1 MNRLKLSF
9 TISAL
14 LLFTLLGCQS
24 KSPKELLIEEFETF
38 FTKEVKPKLDDP
50 DSYERIKSEIMDTV
64 FVRKMLDNTIALKKE
79 TYETYKKQCITYQE
93 EYLKSID
100 LAKKYESFLPSV
112 KASQRRIIEYNA
124 KFKIDS
130 IKTDSLLNAL
140 KAIPAT
146 AISYIIINHNFR
158 AKNRSGDLLVGQF
171 SFSFYPAEQDLSKKF
186 RIRYQLI

>member
-1 MNRLKLSF
+1 MNRLKLSITF
-9 TISAL
+9 SA
-14 LLFTLLGCQS
+14 LLFTLLGCHS
-24 KSPKELLIEEFETF
+24 KSPNEILIEEFETF

-50 DSYERIKSEIMDTV
+50 TSYEKINSEIMDTV
-64 FVRKMLDNTIALKKE
+64 LVKEMLDNTIALKKE
-79 TYETYKKQCITYQE
+79 TYEVYKKQYVVYQKE
-93 EYLKSID
+93 FVSSTE
-100 LAKKYESFLPSV
+100 LAKLYKSFLRGV
-112 KASQRRIIEYNA
+112 EDSQRRIIEYNA

-171 SFSFYPAEQDLSKKF
+171 SFSSYPAEQDLSKKF